1 MVKKNDENVNQK
13 SLIPDESETN
23 YPKEEASKKALI
35 NCYKFIH
42 TYYHL
47 LNIPVNKRQSF
58 FFDRFLR
65 LIDRVCL
72 FLYLPSFRKFFLIFN
87 NPNKAELKKIKKSIK
102 NYESIIYLNKIKK
115 KATKIDSL
123 IEEKI
128 IFKNYTKFK
137 KDMKSINF

>member
-1 MVKKNDENVNQK
+1 
-13 SLIPDESETN
+13 
-23 YPKEEASKKALI
+23 
-35 NCYKFIH
+35 
-42 TYYHL
+42 L

-72 FLYLPSFRKFFLIFN
+72 FFYLPSFRKFFLIFN
-87 NPNKAELKKIKKSIK
+87 DPNKAELKKIKKSIK

-137 KDMKSINF
+137 KEMKSINF